1 MLEPIVVPAHCD
13 ELRDA
18 ARAKLSRKQQA
29 LVSYIEHNPKL
40 AAFATTEQ
48 LGRQVGA
55 HAATVVRLAQM
66 LGYRGFPEFQEAI
79 RHRYLAS
86 LDAVA
91 IMQEHA
97 ADQHGDAVLASLDQD
112 IRNLSATRS
121 ALDRETLR
129 HVARLILGARSVVI
143 VGSGSHGGLALIF
156 SHLCCFMGL
165 PVDAEIRG
173 GVALAPRLAALG
185 PGDVVI
191 GTGAWWVVQQ
201 TREALAIARE
211 QGATTVAIVDNRA
224 SALAQVAD
232 HVLIS
237 RTETVS
243 FFQSMTGPLAV
254 LNALVAEIAASGDPR
269 LREAM
274 EASGRMFERLGVAW
288 HGVSTPIEIAHG
300 DDERVDFTEIVAPLT
315 NGRQRARKEAERTPH
330 STPAPMA

>member
-1 MLEPIVVPAHCD
+1 
-13 ELRDA
+13 
-18 ARAKLSRKQQA
+18 
-29 LVSYIEHNPKL
+29 
-40 AAFATTEQ
+40 
-48 LGRQVGA
+48 
-55 HAATVVRLAQM
+55 
-66 LGYRGFPEFQEAI
+66 
-79 RHRYLAS
+79 
-86 LDAVA
+86 
-91 IMQEHA
+91 
-97 ADQHGDAVLASLDQD
+97 
-112 IRNLSATRS
+112 
-121 ALDRETLR
+121 
-129 HVARLILGARSVVI
+129 
-143 VGSGSHGGLALIF
+143 
-156 SHLCCFMGL
+156 
-165 PVDAEIRG
+165 
-173 GVALAPRLAALG
+173 VALAPRLAALG

-300 DDERVDFTEIVAPLT
+300 DDEGVDFTEIVAPLT
-315 NGRQRARKEAERTPH
+315 NGRRRGRKEAGRTPQ
-330 STPAPMA
+330 STPVPTA